1 MPVRRLF
8 ALLAFLVATP
18 AFAQD
23 GEARLLRFP
32 AIHDSRVVFSY
43 AGNLY
48 TVSADG
54 GIARRLTSDVGYE
67 MFARF
72 SPDGK
77 HLAFTGQYDG
87 NTEVYVMPS
96 DGGTPRRLTYSAT
109 LGRDEVSDRM
119 GPNNIVMGWK
129 DNDHII
135 YRSRMRQFND
145 FLGDLLTVDLAG
157 NMPEQIP
164 VPRGGFCSFSPDGK
178 KMAYN
183 RIFREFRTWKR
194 YRGGMADDIWIY
206 DFATKKTEA
215 IAPDP
220 AVDDFPM
227 WSGGKIYFLSD
238 RGEAKRFNLYSYDLA
253 TKDVKQHTQYTHY
266 DIKFPSLGDAAIVY
280 EYAGWIYKFDLKTEK
295 ASQIPIRIL
304 DDRVGGRPTLTSV
317 ANNVTAY
324 EISPDG
330 KRALLEARGELFI
343 VPAKDGVT
351 RNLTGKSG
359 VHERNPKWSPDGKTI
374 AYISDATGEDEIW
387 LRNADGSGTPT
398 QLTTSGPPY
407 KYHLVWSPDSKK
419 VMWSDKKMRLFTI
432 DVASKQVTK
441 VAESDS
447 WEFRD
452 YGWSPD
458 SKWIAYAKQ
467 EQKKM
472 QNIYLYSVADAK
484 STPVTDGWYDSF
496 HPTFSGDG
504 KYLYLVSEREFNP
517 VYSATE
523 WNHAYV
529 DMSKLYV
536 VTLAKST
543 PNPFAPKIDDPTA
556 PAKEEKKEAE
566 VSPVPASGREN
577 IRQSLS
583 QKLDLGYRKQI
594 ETYYVQVA
602 GGKKDAKDE
611 KKDGKDAKD
620 VKKDEP
626 KKDIVVDLDGIGDR
640 ILGIPGAAGNYF
652 NLASVGSN
660 LYFQRTS
667 HRDPSQNGFYLFDI
681 AAKKETQL
689 GSVGGYEIS
698 ANGQKMLV
706 SKSFKY
712 YIIDLPKGTIALG
725 DPLDLS
731 QMQIT
736 LDRQAE
742 WKQIFN
748 ESWRQMRD
756 FFYDP
761 DLHGVDWKGV
771 REKYEPLVAHVN
783 HRADLTYLIGEM
795 ISELGAGHAYVG
807 GGDLPKV
814 TKVPMGLLG
823 AEFQRDDK
831 TGAFKITRILKGT
844 TWDKATRSPLAEVG
858 VDAKVGD
865 YVIAVDGK
873 PTSSVKNIY
882 ELLVN
887 TVGRPV
893 RLKIAAKADGEGA
906 REITVVP
913 IGDEH
918 PLYYHD
924 WVQKNIK
931 TVSDATNG
939 EIGYL
944 HIPDMS
950 AIGLNEWAK
959 HFYPQLRKK
968 ALVIDVRGNG
978 GGNVSPMIIERL
990 RREMAMIKMSRDTA
1004 PVPNPEATFLGP
1016 MVCLI
1021 NEFSA
1026 SDGDLFPYRFKFHK
1040 LGKLVGKRSWGGVI
1054 GIRGSLPFVDGGSL
1068 NKPEFASYDTKGK
1081 EWIIENHGV
1090 DPDVVIDNDPAR
1102 EYAGTDDQLLRAIEV
1117 LRQEMREH
1125 PTPPLP
1131 PIPPFPKR

>member
-1 MPVRRLF
+1 MSLRRVLC
-8 ALLAFLVATP
+8 LLAFLVTQP
-18 AFAQD
+18 AIAQD
-23 GEARLLRFP
+23 AEARLLRFP
-32 AIHDSRVVFSY
+32 TIHDNRVVFSY

-48 TVSADG
+48 TVASDG
-54 GIARRLTSDVGYE
+54 GIARRLTNDVGYE
-67 MFARF
+67 MFAHF

-96 DGGTPRRLTYSAT
+96 DGGTPKRLTYSAT
-109 LGRDEVSDRM
+109 LSRDEVSDRM

-129 DNDHII
+129 DNDHIL

-145 FLGDLLTVDLAG
+145 FLGDLMVVDLKG
-157 NMPEQIP
+157 NMPEQLP
-164 VPRGGFCSFSPDGK
+164 VPRGGFVSFSPDGK

-227 WSGGKIYFLSD
+227 WSQGKIYFLSD
-238 RGEAKRFNLYSYDLA
+238 RGEAKRFNLYSYEVA
-253 TKDVKQHTQYTHY
+253 TKELRQLTRYTDF
-266 DIKFPSLGDAAIVY
+266 DIKFPSLGDTAIVY
-280 EYAGWIYKFDLKTEK
+280 EYAGYIYRFDLKTEK
-295 ASQIPIRIL
+295 DAKIPIRIL
-304 DDRVGGRPTLTSV
+304 DDHVGGRPVLTTVSG
-317 ANNVTAY
+317 NVGAY
-324 EISPDG
+324 EISPEG
-330 KRALLEARGELFI
+330 KRALFSARGELFI

-359 VHERNPKWSPDGKTI
+359 VHERNPKWSPDGKSI
-374 AYISDATGEDEIW
+374 AYISDATGEDEIYT
-387 LRNADGSGTPT
+387 RPADGSGEPT

-419 VMWSDKKMRLFTI
+419 VLWSDKKMRLFYVEAATK
-432 DVASKQVTK
+432 AVTK
-441 VAESDS
+441 VDESET

-467 EQKKM
+467 EEKKM
-472 QNIYLYSVADAK
+472 QNVYLYSVAAAK
-484 STPVTDGWYDSF
+484 STPVTDNWFDSM
-496 HPTFSGDG
+496 HPVFSGDG
-504 KYLYLVSEREFNP
+504 KNLNFVSERDFNP
-517 VYSATE
+517 IYSATE

-529 DMSKLYV
+529 DMSKVFV
-536 VTLAKST
+536 VPLAKAT

-556 PAKEEKKEAE
+556 AVKEEK
-566 VSPVPASGREN
+566 
-577 IRQSLS
+577 
-583 QKLDLGYRKQI
+583 
-594 ETYYVQVA
+594 
-602 GGKKDAKDE
+602 KDE
-611 KKDGKDAKD
+611 KKDDKKDPKEA
-620 VKKDEP
+620 KKDEP
-626 KKDIVVDLDGIGDR
+626 KKDVVIDLDGIGDR
-640 ILGIPGAAGNYF
+640 ILGLPVAGASYM

-667 HRDPSQNGFYLFDI
+667 QRDPSTNGFFLFDL
-681 AAKKETQL
+681 AAKKEMHL

-706 SKSFKY
+706 AKSFKY
-712 YIIDLPKGTIALG
+712 YIIDLPKGTLAL
-725 DPLDLS
+725 DNPLDLS
-731 QMQIT
+731 QMQIQ

-761 DLHGVDWKGV
+761 GMHGLDWKAV
-771 REKYEPLVAHVN
+771 RDKYEPLVAYVN
-783 HRADLTYLIGEM
+783 HRADLTYIIGEM
-795 ISELGAGHAYVG
+795 ISELNVGHAYVG
-807 GGDLPKV
+807 GGDMPKV
-814 TKVPMGLLG
+814 TKIPMGLLG

-831 TGAFKITRILKGT
+831 TGAFKITRILKGES
-844 TWDKATRSPLAEVG
+844 WDKSLRSPLAEVG
-858 VDAKVGD
+858 VDARVGD
-865 YVIAVDGK
+865 YILAIDGK
-873 PTSSVKNIY
+873 PTSKVNNIY
-882 ELLVN
+882 ELLIN
-887 TVGRPV
+887 TVGHPV

-924 WVQKNIK
+924 WVQGNIK
-931 TVSDATNG
+931 KVAEATNG
-939 EIGYL
+939 EVGYL

-950 AIGLNEWAK
+950 VVGLNEFAK
-959 HFYPQLRKK
+959 RYYPQIRKK
-968 ALVIDVRGNG
+968 GLIIDDRGNG

-990 RREMAMIKMSRDTA
+990 RRELTMIKMSRDTA
-1004 PVPNPEATFLGP
+1004 PGPNPEATFLGP
-1016 MVCLI
+1016 MVCLM

-1026 SDGDLFPYRFKFHK
+1026 SDGDLFPYRFRYHK
-1040 LGKLVGKRSWGGVI
+1040 LGKLVGKRSWGGVV

-1090 DPDVVIDNDPAR
+1090 DPDIVVDNDPAR
-1102 EYAGTDDQLLRAIEV
+1102 EFAGVDDQLLRAIEV
-1117 LRQEMREH
+1117 VREEMRQR
-1125 PTPPLP
+1125 PGPAIP